1 MELIQRKIADLK
13 LDPDNARQHDERNL
27 NAIQASLEGF
37 GQVEN
42 LVIQKGTDKVIGGNG
57 RLEALRR
64 MGVKVVQ
71 CVEVDCTDDEAQALS
86 VALNRTGELATW
98 DEKQLAKTLGAIAK
112 RDPLQALRTG
122 FDEREIK
129 TLLAKLTAPEPSGG
143 PKGKTNVDVT
153 ITCPHCNNKFKRP

>member
-1 MELIQRKIADLK
+1 MDLIQRKIVDLK
-13 LDPDNARQHDERNL
+13 LDPNNARKHDERNL

-42 LVIQKGTDKVIGGNG
+42 LVIQKGTDRVIGGNG

-71 CVEVDCTDDEAQALS
+71 CVEVDCTDAEAKALS
-86 VALNRTGELATW
+86 IALNRTGELATW
-98 DEKQLAKTLGAIAK
+98 DEEKLAEMLGAMAK
-112 RDPLQALRTG
+112 ADPLAALRTG

-129 TLLAKLTAPEPSGG
+129 TLLAKMAAPKPSGA

-153 ITCPHCNNKFKRP
+153 ITCPHCNNEFKRP